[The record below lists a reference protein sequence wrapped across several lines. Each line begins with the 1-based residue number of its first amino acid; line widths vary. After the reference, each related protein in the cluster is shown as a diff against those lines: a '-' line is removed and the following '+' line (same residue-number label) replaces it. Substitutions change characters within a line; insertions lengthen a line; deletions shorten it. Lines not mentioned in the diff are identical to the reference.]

1 MVTPGWLE
9 SIFDTQATFHPPPHF
24 ACSRVALS
32 KVIEVSEVTSFS
44 LSRILGSS
52 GSVLLFTW
60 CLFFCKTRA
69 YYKNRV
75 RICTFL
81 KYFCVYCYVDLA
93 E

>member
-1 MVTPGWLE
+1 MVRVRL
-9 SIFDTQATFHPPPHF
+9 DTIFHPPLPF
-24 ACSRVALS
+24 ACSRVTLY
-32 KVIEVSEVTSFS
+32 EVMEVPAAAAIS
-44 LSRILGSS
+44 LARILGSS
-52 GSVLLFTW
+52 GSVLLFTR

-69 YYKNRV
+69 HYKYRV